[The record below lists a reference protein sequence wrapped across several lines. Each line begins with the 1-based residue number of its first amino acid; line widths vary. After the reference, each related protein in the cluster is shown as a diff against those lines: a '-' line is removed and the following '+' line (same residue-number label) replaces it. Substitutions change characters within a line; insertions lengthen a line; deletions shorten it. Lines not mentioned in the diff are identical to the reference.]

1 MCQQPPSPAAT
12 VTFFAA
18 LQHLPDPR
26 DQRGKRHELAF
37 VLCGVI
43 LAIMA
48 GRSRVSAMHRFL
60 HNRLAWLC
68 ETTQTSVARGISR
81 AQLPR
86 RLARVDWE
94 ALNALVLTHFGVH
107 LESAAAAGEWVAVD
121 GKALRGSP
129 GEQVLLARTHQSGR
143 ILAQQRLAGPKR
155 SEVTAVRTLLA
166 QPQLTGCKLTLDAAH
181 CTPTTTAQIHR
192 AQGGYL
198 VQVKANQ
205 PTLLAAVRAVAAT
218 TPSLGTLPQVDKAH
232 GRLEVRHATVFSL
245 ADLPLAPRWQHSG
258 LRHVVRLERTTEQL
272 TTAKRSQAVAY
283 YVTNQDA
290 ATPPAQAVL
299 CAAIRGH
306 WGCEADHW
314 IRDVT
319 LHEDQILVKQSTQA
333 HVLGSLRTLVMGLF
347 RRAGVTNLRAMLDNL
362 ADSPAL
368 FTQLLCQVGFL

>member
-1 MCQQPPSPAAT
+1 MSLPPPSPEAT

-26 DQRGKRHELAF
+26 DKRGKRHELAF

-43 LAIMA
+43 LALMA
-48 GRSRVSAMHRFL
+48 GRSRVSAIHRFL

-68 ETTQTSVARGISR
+68 EMTQASVKRSISR
-81 AQLPR
+81 AHLPR
-86 RLARVDWE
+86 LLARVEWE
-94 ALNALVLTHFGVH
+94 ALNALVLTHFGVRV
-107 LESAAAAGEWVAVD
+107 ESAVAGEWVAVD

-143 ILAQQRLAGPKR
+143 ILAHQPLTGPKS

-166 QPQLTGCKLTLDAAH
+166 QPQLARRKITLDAAH
-181 CTPTTTAQIHR
+181 CNPVTTAQIQR

-205 PTLLAAVRAVAAT
+205 PTLLAAVHAVAAT
-218 TPSLGTLPQVDKAH
+218 AVPLGTRQQVDKAH
-232 GRLEVRHATVFSL
+232 GRLEVRHATFFSL
-245 ADLPLAPRWQHSG
+245 AALPLAPRWQHSG

-272 TTAKRSQAVAY
+272 KTAKRSQAVAY
-283 YVTNQDA
+283 YVTNLEA
-290 ATPPAQAVL
+290 TTPPAQDDL
-299 CAAIRGH
+299 FAAIRGH

-319 LHEDQILVKQSTQA
+319 LHEDLIPVKQSTQA
-333 HVLGSLRTLVMGLF
+333 HVLGSLRTLVIGLF
-347 RRAGVTNLRAMLDNL
+347 RRAGVPNMRAMLDGL

>member
-1 MCQQPPSPAAT
+1 MSLPPPSPAAT

-26 DQRGKRHELAF
+26 DKRGKRHELAF

-48 GRSRVSAMHRFL
+48 GRSRVSAIHRFL
-60 HNRLAWLC
+60 HNRLAWLRA
-68 ETTQTSVARGISR
+68 TTQVAVERCISR

-86 RLARVDWE
+86 LLARVAWE
-94 ALNALVLTHFGVH
+94 ALTALVLAHFGVC
-107 LESAAAAGEWVAVD
+107 LESAAAGEWVAVE

-129 GEQVLLARTHQSGR
+129 GEQVLLARTPQSGR
-143 ILAQQRLAGPKR
+143 SLAQQRLAGPKS

-166 QPQLTGCKLTLDAAH
+166 QPQLAGRKLTLDAAQ
-181 CTPTTTAQIHR
+181 CNPTTTAQIHR

-205 PTLLAAVRAVAAT
+205 PTLLAAVHAVAAT
-218 TPSLGTLPQVDKAH
+218 APPLGTRQEVDKAH
-232 GRLEVRHATVFSL
+232 GRLEVRHATCLSL

-258 LRHVVRLERTTEQL
+258 LRDLVRVERTTEQL
-272 TTAKRSQAVAY
+272 KTAKRSQAVAY

-290 ATPPAQAVL
+290 TTPPAQAPL
-299 CAAIRGH
+299 FAAIRGH
-306 WGCEADHW
+306 WGGEADHW
-314 IRDVT
+314 MRDVT

-333 HVLGSLRTLVMGLF
+333 HVLGTLRTLVLGLF
-347 RRAGVTNLRAMLDNL
+347 RRAGVGNMQAMLDTL
-362 ADSPAL
+362 ADSPPL

>member
-1 MCQQPPSPAAT
+1 MSLQPPSPAAT

-26 DQRGKRHELAF
+26 DKRGKRHDLAF

-48 GRSRVSAMHRFL
+48 GRSRVSAIHRFL
-60 HNRLAWLC
+60 RNRFGWLRD
-68 ETTQTSVARGISR
+68 TTQAAVERCISR
-81 AQLPR
+81 AHLPR
-86 RLARVDWE
+86 LLARVEWE
-94 ALNALVLTHFGVH
+94 ALNTLILAHFGVC
-107 LESAAAAGEWVAVD
+107 LKAAAEGEWVAVN

-129 GEQVLLARTHQSGR
+129 GEQVLLARTQQSGR
-143 ILAQQRLAGPKR
+143 ILAHQPLTGPKR
-155 SEVTAVRTLLA
+155 SEVTAVRALLA
-166 QPQLTGCKLTLDAAH
+166 QPQLARSKITLDAAH
-181 CTPTTTAQIHR
+181 CNPVTTAQIHR

-218 TPSLGTLPQVDKAH
+218 APSLGTLQEVDKAH
-232 GRLEVRHATVFSL
+232 GRLEVRHATFFSL
-245 ADLPLAPRWQHSG
+245 AALPLAPRWQHSG
-258 LRHVVRLERTTEQL
+258 LCQVVRVERTTEQL
-272 TTAKRSQAVAY
+272 KTAKRSQAVAY
-283 YVTNQDA
+283 YVTNQEA
-290 ATPPAQAVL
+290 TTPPAHDDL
-299 CAAIRGH
+299 FAAIRGH

-333 HVLGSLRTLVMGLF
+333 HVLGSLRTLVIGLF
-347 RRAGVTNLRAMLDNL
+347 RRAGVSNMRAMLDSL

-368 FTQLLCQVGFL
+368 LTQLLCQVGFL